1 MARQSTQSPLSERWV
16 SRRVVVRM
24 PQVVAGIVI
33 LGVGVGM
40 MAQGD
45 LGFGPWAVLAE
56 GIGKQADIALGT
68 ASILV
73 GLVVLMSWFIV
84 RVRPGIATVA
94 NVMGVGLVIN
104 ASIEVLPVPD
114 TLWGRLPMTVGGVV
128 AVGLGIGLYLAADL
142 GPGPRDGLTTGL
154 HHKLGWS
161 IRRVRTTI
169 EVTVLVVGFLLGGT
183 IGLGTVLMALA
194 VGPVMQ
200 AALSVLDREG
210 RVMHRAAAG

>member
-1 MARQSTQSPLSERWV
+1 MAGQSNPSPFKERWV

-24 PQVVAGIVI
+24 PQVLAGIVI
-33 LGVGVGM
+33 LGIGVGM

-73 GLVVLMSWFIV
+73 GIVVLMSWFFV
-84 RVRPGIATVA
+84 RTTPGIATVA
-94 NVMGVGLVIN
+94 NVVGVGLVIN
-104 ASIEVLPVPD
+104 ASLEVLPVPD
-114 TLWGRLPMTVGGVV
+114 SLWGRVPMTVGGVL
-128 AVGLGIGLYLAADL
+128 AVGVGIGLYLAADL

-154 HHKLGWS
+154 HHLLGWS

-169 EVTVLVVGFLLGGT
+169 EVTILVVGFLLGGT
-183 IGLGTVLMALA
+183 VGLGTVLMAVG

-200 AALSVLDREG
+200 AALGVLDREG
-210 RVMHRAAAG
+210 RVMQRAAA